1 MPIPKKEAGLAAKR
15 VGIIG
20 YPIRHSASPAF
31 QNAAL
36 AHCGVDATFT
46 AWEVAP
52 EDLAK
57 WVWGQDRSDLLGFGV
72 TVPHKTEIITQLDH
86 VNDAAVAIGAVN
98 TIVVTEKLELVGYNT
113 DTYGFLHALQQDGDF
128 DVRGRDVLVLG
139 AGGVSRAVCAV
150 LLREGVASLTLAN
163 RTVSRAEALL
173 ADLDHHGVPVQ
184 TVALNNTAIA
194 DALRGNAPA
203 GLIVNCTSVGM
214 LHGPA
219 EGASPIAAETYPAG
233 RLRLRPCVQPARNP
247 AHAAGE
253 ERWRGHVERPA
264 DARVPGRQGIPALD
278 GHRGARGRH
287 DGGGAQGCGRL
298 SGQPPLTLFS

>member
-1 MPIPKKEAGLAAKR
+1 MAAKR

-72 TVPHKTEIITQLDH
+72 TVPHKTVIIKQLDH
-86 VNDAAVAIGAVN
+86 VDDDAAAIGAVN

-113 DTYGFLHALQQDGDF
+113 DTYGFLHALQQEGGF
-128 DVRGRDVLVLG
+128 DVRGCNVLVLG

-194 DALRGNAPA
+194 DALRGSAPV
-203 GLIVNCTSVGM
+203 GLIVNCTSMGM

-219 EGASPIAAETYPAG
+219 EGAAPIAAELIPPGAFVYDLVYNPPVTPLMRLAQDVGAG
-233 RLRLRPCVQPARNP
+233 TLNGLPMLVYQGAKGFQHWTGLDAPVDVMMAAARK
-247 AHAAGE
+247 A
-253 ERWRGHVERPA
+253 VE
-264 DARVPGRQGIPALD
+264 G
-278 GHRGARGRH
+278 
-287 DGGGAQGCGRL
+287 
-298 SGQPPLTLFS
+298 